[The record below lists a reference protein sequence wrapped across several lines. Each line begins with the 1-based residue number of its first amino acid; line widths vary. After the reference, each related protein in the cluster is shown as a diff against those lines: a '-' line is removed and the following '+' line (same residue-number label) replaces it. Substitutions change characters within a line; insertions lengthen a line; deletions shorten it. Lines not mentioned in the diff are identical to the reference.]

1 MDNNLR
7 VTDHRTGRAW
17 YCNHINLMHIIAQ
30 IRTGDSFTIEHV
42 RSQNNYGGIHHLLA
56 RASQALALGHA
67 EDADVLALASDA
79 EGWLLE
85 ALEMWPT
92 EGGG

>member
-1 MDNNLR
+1 MDNNLK
-7 VTDHRTGRAW
+7 VTDRHGRVW
-17 YCNHINLMHIIAQ
+17 YCNHDTLMQTIDHLQ
-30 IRTGDSFTIEHV
+30 EGGGFFIEHV
-42 RSQNNYGGIHHLLA
+42 GHNTLPAIRNLLA